1 MYTLSDILDIVN
13 SNLNLER
20 QRREV
25 ETKGHFSHSAYSFIN
40 EDGDAIWEVFVHFF
54 VDEGHDYPVL
64 RVHHK
69 VTKDLFL
76 KREEEAHKFDMNVL
90 KYLFELLRFG
100 KGDFVYEK
108 FVDGTFNHIIT
119 L

>member
-20 QRREV
+20 QRRGV
-25 ETKGHFSHSAYSFIN
+25 ETKGHFSHSAYSFN
-40 EDGDAIWEVFVHFF
+40 EDGDVIWEVFVHFF
-54 VDEGHDYPVL
+54 VDEDHDYSVL
-64 RVHHK
+64 RVRHK
-69 VTKDLFL
+69 VTKDLFP
-76 KREEEAHKFDMNVL
+76 KKEEEAHKFDMNVL
-90 KYLFELLRFG
+90 KCLFELLRFG
-100 KGDFVYEK
+100 KGDFAYKK